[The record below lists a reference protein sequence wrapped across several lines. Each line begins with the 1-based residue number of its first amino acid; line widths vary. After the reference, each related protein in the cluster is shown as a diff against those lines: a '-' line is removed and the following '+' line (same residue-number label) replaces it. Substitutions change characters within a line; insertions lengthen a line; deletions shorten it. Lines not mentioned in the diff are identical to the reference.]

1 MLLVC
6 TEAAERTKAAA
17 LDFHSKAAF
26 SGKTGDWCRFRQTCR
41 EADLGD
47 EIHACILSDF
57 SKRTIA

>member
-26 SGKTGDWCRFRQTCR
+26 SEKLGIG
-41 EADLGD
+41 ADLGRLVGRQ
-47 EIHACILSDF
+47 I
-57 SKRTIA
+57 